1 MSSALQARAA
11 VHTASSP
18 PHPPPPPPPRQ
29 RAPSS
34 TRAAAPSPPPRSCR
48 GGVSPASAAAQACC
62 QSLRESMQSVSQP
75 HTRARVWWVGG
86 RAAQACCQRLR
97 RVQACRVCMV
107 GGWVFGG
114 GGGQRGHRAPNP
126 SHHPTTRS
134 ATARPLRAR
143 HTPARPCTQP
153 HPCARRAPGPRTRG
167 HVLVSVVGANH
178 AHCTTT
184 TRVRVCVWGGGGGGR
199 GAGGVRVGRTVCVCV
214 RAWVRPAAASLMH
227 LSLTH
232 AQEGRAVRLH
242 PPNHQAVPQG
252 VHPGRAVG
260 LNEVGG
266 CAKASRCPPT
276 PPLNLASTPTPPAHA
291 PLPTHTRAHLLR
303 LLYSTRQQYECTS
316 RGVSVWPSS
325 WQKSSSLSSFSRLAS
340 SSRGGWGA

>member
-1 MSSALQARAA
+1 
-11 VHTASSP
+11 
-18 PHPPPPPPPRQ
+18 
-29 RAPSS
+29 
-34 TRAAAPSPPPRSCR
+34 
-48 GGVSPASAAAQACC
+48 
-62 QSLRESMQSVSQP
+62 MQSVSQP

-114 GGGQRGHRAPNP
+114 GGRAAWSPRPQPLPPPHDTQRNRTPPARAA
-126 SHHPTTRS
+126 H
-134 ATARPLRAR
+134 ARPPMHTATPMRA
-143 HTPARPCTQP
+143 Q
-153 HPCARRAPGPRTRG
+153 GPRPAHPWPRAG
-167 HVLVSVVGANH
+167 QCSWCQSCPLHNNNQGA
-178 AHCTTT
+178 C
-184 TRVRVCVWGGGGGGR
+184 VCV
-199 GAGGVRVGRTVCVCV
+199 GGVRVGRTVCVCV